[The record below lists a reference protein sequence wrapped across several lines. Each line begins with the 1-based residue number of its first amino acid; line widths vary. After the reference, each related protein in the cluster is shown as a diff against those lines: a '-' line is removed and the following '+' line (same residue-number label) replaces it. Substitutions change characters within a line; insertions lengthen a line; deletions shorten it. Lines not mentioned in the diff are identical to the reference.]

1 LLIKAK
7 QAICKRGTVMKALV
21 TFFII
26 IAIALAGTSVW
37 SATGQE
43 KSLADTEKILA
54 KIKKLELEQLEHPL
68 NPDLQFILGSDY
80 RILDNHDKAI
90 EHYQRALRLDPNY
103 DPALWS
109 LSDIY
114 NQKGDGAEA
123 ILHMKKAEAIFLERE
138 DVKSLAK
145 ARKKLRGYFAKYQYE
160 PEDFELPRGFFWR
173 IFN

>member
-1 LLIKAK
+1 M
-7 QAICKRGTVMKALV
+7 RTLV
-21 TFFII
+21 SFFIV
-26 IAIALAGTSVW
+26 IAIVVAGTSGW
-37 SATGQE
+37 SATGKE
-43 KSLADTEKILA
+43 KAPAYAEKIQA
-54 KIKKLELEQLEHPL
+54 KIKKLEMEQLEHPL
-68 NPDLQFILGSDY
+68 NPDLQYILGSDY

-90 EHYQRALRLDPNY
+90 EHYQRALRLDPDY

-123 ILHMKKAEAIFLERE
+123 IIHMKKAEAIFLKRE

-145 ARKKLRGYFAKYQYE
+145 ARKKLRDFFAKYHYE
-160 PEDFELPRGFFWR
+160 PEDFELQRGFFWR